1 MNAFSY
7 LSVLLSMVIGLG
19 LTQLLTV
26 FGRMIRHR
34 GHVRFDWV
42 PLLWAVVLLV
52 NFVQVWWSL
61 FGLRSHPEW
70 SFLEFLIVLTQT
82 AALYL
87 MAAVA
92 LPEQIDGR
100 DVDLFAHY
108 DRHRRWFFSFLLAT
122 LALSIV
128 RQVAI
133 NGSFPDPDNLGF
145 QLFLAA
151 TAIAAMIVRA
161 RRVQEAVAVVAAATL
176 ATYIGVLFAHLR

>member
-1 MNAFSY
+1 VNAFSY

-70 SFLEFLIVLTQT
+70 SFLEFLIVLAQT